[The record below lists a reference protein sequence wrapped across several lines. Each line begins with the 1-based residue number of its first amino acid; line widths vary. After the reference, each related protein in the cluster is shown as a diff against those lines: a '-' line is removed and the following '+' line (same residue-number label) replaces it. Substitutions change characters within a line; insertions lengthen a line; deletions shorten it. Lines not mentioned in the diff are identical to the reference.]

1 MLLIASELI
10 YSNDGEYCCK
20 FRKLFCVDSRH
31 VIIITLI
38 SVKVVTLKLQNR
50 VKGEYLS
57 KALYFSLKMSED
69 SPRIIGF

>member
-10 YSNDGEYCCK
+10 YSDGGEHCCK

-31 VIIITLI
+31 VIIITFI

-57 KALYFSLKMSED
+57 KALYFSLETSED
-69 SPRIIGF
+69 SLGITGF